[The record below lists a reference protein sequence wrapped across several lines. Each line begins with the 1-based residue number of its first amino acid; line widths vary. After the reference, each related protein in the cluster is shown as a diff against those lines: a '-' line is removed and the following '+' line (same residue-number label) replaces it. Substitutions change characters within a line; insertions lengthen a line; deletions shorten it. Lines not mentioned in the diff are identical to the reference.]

1 MKPEDSI
8 TITADTIDLSNIEI
22 DHNALTGGYNN
33 AITGG
38 YNGITYT
45 DFSPKAG
52 IQIKEGNL
60 EIADGYDIKIGG
72 RSMLATL
79 DTIAQR
85 LAMLETNKELEQEF
99 EELRALGDQYRKL
112 EAELKQRMATWDL
125 LKAET

>member
-1 MKPEDSI
+1 MKPQDTF

-22 DHNALTGGYNN
+22 DYNG
-33 AITGG
+33 ITGG

-45 DFSPKAG
+45 DLTAG

-112 EAELKQRMATWDL
+112 EAELKQRMQTWDL

>member
-1 MKPEDSI
+1 MKAEDTF

-22 DHNALTGGYNN
+22 DYNAL
-33 AITGG
+33 TGG

-45 DFSPKAG
+45 DLTAG
-52 IQIKEGNL
+52 IQIKQGNL

-72 RSMLATL
+72 RSVLATL

-112 EAELKQRMATWDL
+112 EDELKARMQTWDL
-125 LKAET
+125 LKKNDQ

>member
-1 MKPEDSI
+1 MKPEDNV

-22 DHNALTGGYNN
+22 DYNAL
-33 AITGG
+33 TGG

-45 DFSPKAG
+45 DLTAG
-52 IQIKEGNL
+52 IQIQKGNL

>member
-1 MKPEDSI
+1 MKPEDTI
-8 TITADTIDLSNIEI
+8 TITADTIDLDSFTI
-22 DHNALTGGYNN
+22 DHNAL
-33 AITGG
+33 TGG

-45 DFSPKAG
+45 DFSPKSG
-52 IQIKEGNL
+52 IQIKEGDL

-72 RSMLATL
+72 RSVLATL

-85 LAMLETNKELEQEF
+85 LAMLETNKELEQEL

>member
-1 MKPEDSI
+1 MNDTQLENQTDTF
-8 TITADTIDLSNIEI
+8 TITADTIDLSGISI
-22 DHNALTGGYNN
+22 DYDALKGYS
-33 AITGG
+33 
-38 YNGITYT
+38 GITYT
-45 DFSPKAG
+45 DLTAG
-52 IQIKEGNL
+52 IQIKEGDL

-72 RSMLATL
+72 RSVLATL

-85 LAMLETNKELEQEF
+85 LAMLETNKELEHEF

>member
-1 MKPEDSI
+1 MKPQDTF
-8 TITADTIDLSNIEI
+8 TITADTIDLTNIEI
-22 DHNALTGGYNN
+22 DHNALTGS
-33 AITGG
+33 

-45 DFSPKAG
+45 DFHPKAG

-72 RSMLATL
+72 RSVLATL